1 MSTYFAQHAWGNTT
15 LQDLIDALDAASD
28 RDLDQWRDGWLQRGG
43 TDRLTLEQ
51 DGDRHVLVARPPE
64 GDPRPHVLAIGSYRD
79 GAGGLERIERT
90 LVEVTG
96 ARTPVELPD
105 GADLY
110 LVNDDDLTFATTRVD
125 AGSRATLF
133 ERSAALPS
141 PMSRAVAVATVWD
154 MLMNGEATAEEV
166 VDCLTSV
173 LQTETSDA
181 VVEPLITLSWE
192 AAERWT
198 PDAERAAVSQRVAET
213 CLGLAE
219 DPARRQVALRG
230 VARIA
235 VDEATLARVRELAG
249 EDVDL
254 HWRALVRQAEIGTVP
269 EEEIERLLDSDPDP
283 DAWVRAVNVRAARP
297 SEEDKAQVW
306 QTMVADR
313 KIPVSSVGLVAQR
326 FWRPGQEDLLRPYA
340 DRYLELLP
348 HLHESGMIAAMVYT
362 HNLFPVFGA
371 DEEFLDR
378 VLEASRGAAPVVS
391 KTVVEDVDQLRR
403 MLRSRRTA

>member
-1 MSTYFAQHAWGNTT
+1 
-15 LQDLIDALDAASD
+15 
-28 RDLDQWRDGWLQRGG
+28 
-43 TDRLTLEQ
+43 
-51 DGDRHVLVARPPE
+51 
-64 GDPRPHVLAIGSYRD
+64 
-79 GAGGLERIERT
+79 
-90 LVEVTG
+90 
-96 ARTPVELPD
+96 
-105 GADLY
+105 
-110 LVNDDDLTFATTRVD
+110 
-125 AGSRATLF
+125 
-133 ERSAALPS
+133 
-141 PMSRAVAVATVWD
+141 MSRAVAVATVWD

-166 VDCLTSV
+166 VDCLISV

-219 DPARRQVALRG
+219 DAARRQVALRG